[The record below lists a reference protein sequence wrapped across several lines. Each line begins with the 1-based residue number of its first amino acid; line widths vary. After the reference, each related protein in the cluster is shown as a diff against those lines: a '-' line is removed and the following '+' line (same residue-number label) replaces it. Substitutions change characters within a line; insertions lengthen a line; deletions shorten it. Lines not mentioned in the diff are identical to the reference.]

1 MTKACW
7 FVCLPCGKRF
17 PMVGSRCDH
26 DEALEYALGIWPHC
40 WVE

>member
-7 FVCLPCGKRF
+7 YVCLPCGKRF
-17 PMVGSRCDH
+17 PMVSRCDH

>member
-7 FVCLPCGKRF
+7 FVCLLCGKRF
-17 PMVGSRCDH
+17 PMLSAPCDH
-26 DEALEYALGIWPHC
+26 DEALEYALGIWPLC